1 MSSITISDEK
11 RKIAMEK
18 LIDQI
23 VTLTGQESVAM
34 KRLEEIKKD
43 PSIAISEAEIDAYL
57 KKRGVKL
64 DSSMGS

>member
-18 LIDQI
+18 LVDQI
-23 VTLTGQESVAM
+23 VTLTGQDAEAK

-43 PSIAISEAEIDAYL
+43 PNIAISESDIDNYL
-57 KKRGVKL
+57 KKRGVKV
-64 DSSMGS
+64 DSSMDS